1 MIKKKLKLKSK
12 VTKSTVVE
20 LKDVTKTYL
29 MGEVAV
35 HALNG
40 VNLKIK
46 QGDFV
51 SIMGPS
57 GSGKSTMM
65 HIVGALDLPSTGQ
78 TFIKGIDLSTL
89 SENELA
95 QIRGKT
101 IGFVFQEFN
110 LIPTLTALENV
121 RLPILFQDI
130 DEDRT
135 DCCIDLLK
143 LVGLGDRI
151 DHKPSELSG
160 GQQQRVAI
168 ARALANDPEIIL
180 ADEPTGA
187 LDSKSGLEILNLLE
201 DLNKK
206 GKTVIIITHDRSLTK
221 YTKRN
226 ISLKD
231 GDVIGIGKRKFVKIK
246 V

>member
-231 GDVIGIGKRKFVKIK
+231 GKVITDISK
-246 V
+246 